1 MKKRRL
7 FVIYYALIRVF
18 PFLMPQTGQAQILH
32 PSGWGFFVQSS
43 SNRQICDTFRMQ
55 TFEDPLHDNWNF
67 AREGDCSVFDASQV
81 GIKGQGGKQ
90 SLKLALGSILC
101 FEHYPLDV
109 YGNVKINIRVA
120 GKDLMIGE
128 DLKVRTYRPD
138 SPEYANAL
146 NEVKTNGTSF
156 NYSLTSVIKNNPP
169 GIDFVAP
176 VAASSES
183 KGYLGIDSVYAYGFI
198 PEYSLFTGV
207 GHWKDTLCWSHLPA
221 VRYRKALIQG
231 EVTVDNNMQ
240 CNEVLLS
247 GGSLHIAANCELN
260 VNNLIL
266 FNTELSLNNT
276 EFSLNKETSDTDIPL
291 NEAELSLNKT
301 DISLNKTEF
310 PLNNTEIRLNSYVS
324 DANGLLTS
332 SGSIYVNERVTIC
345 RTFSE
350 KGKWYFISF
359 PFDVYPEGIDS
370 SFELR
375 DEATE
380 DGGNY
385 FYVQTYDGEGRA
397 QSDKA
402 EGNWKV
408 LPAFVTSSSQPVFE
422 KNKGYLIALDKE
434 ASQQSLSFSS
444 AMGDIPDDFGKNGCI
459 PVWINPSRSGSNPE
473 NQGWYLCGN
482 PFPSPLLLSDITPNR
497 SLDGNVY
504 LYNGSGYT
512 AYPLNGNFA
521 LPPFSAFFVK
531 ATEDTEIRISRNS
544 AMNRNIRIIVSSPL
558 SLSGNEPTAG
568 LHPTFVTDRI
578 SSQSSIRDGKL
589 YLDNLSSG
597 NLLEIVDLS
606 GRIYERRVLPA
617 GVSSVDL
624 PRKKGIYILTIQEN
638 GCPRRYKFIHT

>member
-1 MKKRRL
+1 MKKRRPSMTHCI
-7 FVIYYALIRVF
+7 FISVF
-18 PFLMPQTGQAQILH
+18 PFLMSQTGQAQIFN
-32 PSGWGFFVQSS
+32 PSGWDLFVQSS
-43 SNRQICDTFRMQ
+43 NNRQICDTFRMQ
-55 TFEDPLHDNWNF
+55 TFEDPLHDNWSF
-67 AREGDCSVFDASQV
+67 SYEGGCSVFDASQN
-81 GIKGQGGKQ
+81 GIKGQGGKL

-109 YGNVKINIRVA
+109 YRSVKINIRVG
-120 GKDLMIGE
+120 GKNLMVGE

-156 NYSLTSVIKNNPP
+156 DYSMTSVINNNPP
-169 GIDFVAP
+169 GLDFIAP

-207 GHWKDTLCWSHLPA
+207 GHWEDTLHWSHLPVA
-221 VRYRKALIQG
+221 RHRNALIQG
-231 EVTVDNNMQ
+231 EATVDEDTQ
-240 CNEVLLS
+240 CNEVSLS
-247 GGSLHIAANCELN
+247 GGSLHIAAGCELN

-266 FNTELSLNNT
+266 FNTDISLNNT
-276 EFSLNKETSDTDIPL
+276 EFSLNKDGY
-291 NEAELSLNKT
+291 
-301 DISLNKTEF
+301 KTEV
-310 PLNNTEIRLNSYVS
+310 RLNSYVS
-324 DANGLLTS
+324 NTAGLLTS

-359 PFDVYPEGIDS
+359 PFDVYPEGVDS

-380 DGGNY
+380 GGGNY
-385 FYVQTYDGEGRA
+385 FYVQTYDGERRA

-408 LPAFVTSSSQPVFE
+408 LPAFVTSSSQPIFE
-422 KNKGYLIALDKE
+422 KNKGYLIALDEE

-444 AMGDIPDDFGKNGCI
+444 AIGDIPDDFGKNGCI
-459 PVWINPSRSGSNPE
+459 PVVSPSVSGSNPE

-482 PFPSPLLLSDITPNR
+482 PFPCPLLLSDITPNL
-497 SLDGNVY
+497 SLDGSVY

-531 ATEDTEIRISRNS
+531 ATEDTEIRVTRDSS
-544 AMNRNIRIIVSSPL
+544 MDRNIRIIVSSPL
-558 SLSGNEPTAG
+558 SLSGNEPTAD
-568 LHPTFVTDRI
+568 LHPTSVTDRI
-578 SSQSSIRDGKL
+578 PSQSSIRDGKL

-617 GVSSVDL
+617 GVFSVDL